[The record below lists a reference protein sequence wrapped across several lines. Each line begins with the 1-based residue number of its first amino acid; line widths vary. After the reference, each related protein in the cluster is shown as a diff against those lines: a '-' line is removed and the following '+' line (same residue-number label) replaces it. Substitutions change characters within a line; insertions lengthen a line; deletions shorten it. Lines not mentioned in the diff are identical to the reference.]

1 MAIAY
6 VEGGRECLKG
16 VVGWE
21 LWAQQREQRAQGEGA
36 LEGAAERAE
45 AQAQPYLKGKGKL
58 RGSRQKSEKFPCLGT
73 DIL

>member
-1 MAIAY
+1 MS
-6 VEGGRECLKG
+6 EGGRGLG
-16 VVGWE
+16 TVGPT
-21 LWAQQREQRAQGEGA
+21 AGARAQGEGA